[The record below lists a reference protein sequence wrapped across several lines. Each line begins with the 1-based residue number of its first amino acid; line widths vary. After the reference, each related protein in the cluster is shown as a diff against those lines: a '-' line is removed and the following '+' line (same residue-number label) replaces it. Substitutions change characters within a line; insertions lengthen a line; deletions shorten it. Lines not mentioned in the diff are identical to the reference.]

1 MEKEKA
7 SIMTSQMMK
16 RTLKKK
22 IRETKLSPE
31 IVKNI
36 ERDPEL
42 VRELNANI
50 ITSNE

>member
-1 MEKEKA
+1 MKKEL
-7 SIMTSQMMK
+7 I
-16 RTLKKK
+16 KKK

-42 VRELNANI
+42 K
-50 ITSNE
+50 